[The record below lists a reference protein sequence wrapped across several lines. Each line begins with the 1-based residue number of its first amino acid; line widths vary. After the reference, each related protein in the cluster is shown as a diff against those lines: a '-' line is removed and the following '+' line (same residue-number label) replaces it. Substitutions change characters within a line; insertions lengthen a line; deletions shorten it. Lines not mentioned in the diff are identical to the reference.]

1 MTWSWVILRVVQ
13 ELVDVNMPLFVNIT
27 LFFSCLEPSN
37 VDEALEDPDW
47 VMAMQEELNNFTH
60 NEVWVLEERPQD
72 KNIIGTKWVF
82 RNKQDEHGVVVRN
95 KARLVAK
102 GFAQVEGLDFW

>member
-1 MTWSWVILRVVQ
+1 MGDPSGGVRTCRRQYASFCKHYS
-13 ELVDVNMPLFVNIT
+13 FV
-27 LFFSCLEPSN
+27 FCLEPTN

-82 RNKQDEHGVVVRN
+82 RNKKMSMV
-95 KARLVAK
+95 
-102 GFAQVEGLDFW
+102 